1 MAGRYS
7 VEAVFKAVDRMSAPV
22 SRMQNRIGKFT
33 RSAERNMKSLQ
44 RVTGKLTGGIKKL
57 AGVGFKAAAVGAAAL
72 GGAIGYVIKQYA
84 KVANAEA
91 SFTPLLGSA
100 AKAAELTEKLNKLGA
115 ATPFDFEGL
124 SGVALQ
130 LLPVMNGEIDRTI
143 ELTRMLGDTAGG
155 NLQKLETITRGY
167 TKAMLK
173 GKVDM
178 ESLNMIGEAGVPI
191 LTELAKTMGV
201 EVNDA
206 FFKMISAGKVA
217 TTDLT
222 KTFERMTSKGGI
234 FFRGMEIASKTTT
247 GLWSTFMDVFGQT
260 AAKVGK
266 IIDPI
271 VQSVIQSMTGATQ
284 TAQDWIAANEGLIK
298 QKIEE
303 TVAAIVDKVKQF
315 VAWVKKLDA
324 EQSIFDRIG
333 NALKAILGFMAFL
346 AKHGKTIAI
355 IAGGIVALNA
365 VLGLFIGIM
374 TAVNLVMALNPI
386 GLIVIGV
393 AALVLGFTA
402 LYKWAGSVEGAFRKW
417 AGAMDYVLDRIN
429 PVYMLIKKVI
439 EGIKFVAN
447 ADINP
452 FNNRQESSQRERG
465 AVRPQVVSPTA
476 GIERKISES
485 TTTNKSEVTIKDQTG
500 KAEVTKRGGGAR
512 LSLQP
517 SGAF

>member
-22 SRMQNRIGKFT
+22 NRMQNRIGKFT

-44 RVTGKLTGGIKKL
+44 RVTGRLTRGIKSAAGRIAKFGAAIGIALGIATYAALKKTADAADALAKQSRRLQFPIEQLQEWKFVAEQSGIANEKL
-57 AGVGFKAAAVGAAAL
+57 DSSIGAFTKRLGEASAGIGPLVTGLKKVNPELLDQLLAADNVADAMLMYINAIRETKKATEKAALAN
-72 GGAIGYVIKQYA
+72 YA
-84 KVANAEA
+84 FGRSGLDMVNIADNSAEA
-91 SFTPLLGSA
+91 IKALMIEQRQNGNITMEQA
-100 AKAAELTEKLNKLGA
+100 MAAEAYNDA
-115 ATPFDFEGL
+115 
-124 SGVALQ
+124 
-130 LLPVMNGEIDRTI
+130 MNS
-143 ELTRMLGDTAGG
+143 L
-155 NLQKLETITRGY
+155 K
-167 TKAMLK
+167 KAMTGFMQGVMLP
-173 GKVDM
+173 M
-178 ESLNMIGEAGVPI
+178 LPMI
-191 LTELAKTMGV
+191 T
-201 EVNDA
+201 
-206 FFKMISAGKVA
+206 A
-217 TTDLT
+217 TV
-222 KTFERMTSKGGI
+222 
-234 FFRGMEIASKTTT
+234 RG
-247 GLWSTFMDVFGQT
+247 WR
-260 AAKVGK
+260 
-266 IIDPI
+266 
-271 VQSVIQSMTGATQ
+271 
-284 TAQDWIAANEGLIK
+284 DWILANKDFLK
-298 QKIEE
+298 QGIEK
-303 TVAAIVDKVKQF
+303 VFSQIVDNVKQF

-355 IAGGIVALNA
+355 IVGGIVALNA

-500 KAEVTKRGGGAR
+500 KAELTKRGGGAR

>member
-1 MAGRYS
+1 
-7 VEAVFKAVDRMSAPV
+7 
-22 SRMQNRIGKFT
+22 
-33 RSAERNMKSLQ
+33 
-44 RVTGKLTGGIKKL
+44 
-57 AGVGFKAAAVGAAAL
+57 
-72 GGAIGYVIKQYA
+72 
-84 KVANAEA
+84 
-91 SFTPLLGSA
+91 
-100 AKAAELTEKLNKLGA
+100 
-115 ATPFDFEGL
+115 
-124 SGVALQ
+124 
-130 LLPVMNGEIDRTI
+130 
-143 ELTRMLGDTAGG
+143 
-155 NLQKLETITRGY
+155 
-167 TKAMLK
+167 
-173 GKVDM
+173 
-178 ESLNMIGEAGVPI
+178 
-191 LTELAKTMGV
+191 
-201 EVNDA
+201 
-206 FFKMISAGKVA
+206 
-217 TTDLT
+217 
-222 KTFERMTSKGGI
+222 
-234 FFRGMEIASKTTT
+234 
-247 GLWSTFMDVFGQT
+247 
-260 AAKVGK
+260 
-266 IIDPI
+266 
-271 VQSVIQSMTGATQ
+271 
-284 TAQDWIAANEGLIK
+284 
-298 QKIEE
+298 
-303 TVAAIVDKVKQF
+303 
-315 VAWVKKLDA
+315 
-324 EQSIFDRIG
+324 
-333 NALKAILGFMAFL
+333 MAFL

-355 IAGGIVALNA
+355 IVGGIVALNA